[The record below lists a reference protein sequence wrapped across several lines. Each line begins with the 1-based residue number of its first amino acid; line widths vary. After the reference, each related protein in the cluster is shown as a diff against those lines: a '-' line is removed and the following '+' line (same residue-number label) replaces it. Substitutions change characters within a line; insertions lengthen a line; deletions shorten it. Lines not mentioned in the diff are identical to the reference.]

1 LECKG
6 VDYCSK
12 YSQVFV
18 ASHPA
23 CSLSRTRASRAA
35 SRPSSPRR
43 SHRSRARASS
53 MDVVF
58 VSSRQRRRFRPT
70 ARRCP
75 GWRCCLP
82 NTRKVNWIQSRVL
95 RAVTFKGKHSA
106 FDKDKHT
113 PSTLARTGPRRA
125 SLTHLSL
132 LGRVVSR
139 RDCCHLGHLGH
150 AGSAGTRVL
159 CLSECF
165 LGWSAGSA
173 RGSCLPRAW
182 CRQNV
187 ELVVARVG
195 GGLGRGLCGHGGLC
209 AAPLQGEGG
218 RHIRRQVSTHTLGV
232 GHSGGWA
239 RGRGADGAR
248 HHLGGL
254 FPPAAAFSQPLLRL
268 RV

>member
-1 LECKG
+1 MPRHA
-6 VDYCSK
+6 
-12 YSQVFV
+12 Q
-18 ASHPA
+18 A
-23 CSLSRTRASRAA
+23 
-35 SRPSSPRR
+35 PRR

-95 RAVTFKGKHSA
+95 RAATFKGQHSA

-132 LGRVVSR
+132 LGLVVSR

-159 CLSECF
+159 CLCECF

-173 RGSCLPRAW
+173 RVGRDHLTRAPPRISHTHS
-182 CRQNV
+182 
-187 ELVVARVG
+187 LS
-195 GGLGRGLCGHGGLC
+195 H
-209 AAPLQGEGG
+209 
-218 RHIRRQVSTHTLGV
+218 THTT
-232 GHSGGWA
+232 HRNTS
-239 RGRGADGAR
+239 
-248 HHLGGL
+248 
-254 FPPAAAFSQPLLRL
+254 AATPSTLQNRPICASRRREISHPNRW
-268 RV
+268 RR